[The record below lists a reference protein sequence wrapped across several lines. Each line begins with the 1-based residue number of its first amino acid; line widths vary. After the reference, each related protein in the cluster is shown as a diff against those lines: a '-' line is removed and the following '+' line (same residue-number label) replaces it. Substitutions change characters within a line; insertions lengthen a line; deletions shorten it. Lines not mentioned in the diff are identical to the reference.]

1 MRNFILVCMML
12 LSFTGCSTLK
22 SFSNENPETTKFVV
36 KTTVKLILEANEDKN
51 LNLVEIESNL
61 KLARLIVSNSENF
74 DASKL
79 KEMLGNRI
87 DDKNVKFV
95 TNLLIDYVNDK
106 ANQFKDK
113 TSAMIISIIDGVLY
127 AIRDYQLT
135 HIKT

>member
-1 MRNFILVCMML
+1 ML